1 MPKQDAAHTPP
12 LNERQRKFAELY
24 AATGNAS
31 KAAIGA
37 GYSPKSAPTNADK
50 LLKNRNVQAYIRQL
64 SQTAKSG
71 RIATAEER
79 QAFWTDVM
87 YGRIQDDEGR
97 APRISDRL
105 KASELLGKAQADFVD
120 RVEHSGDLGVIGI
133 EVIAPDRRDA

>member
-1 MPKQDAAHTPP
+1 MKDDAASG

-50 LLKNRNVQAYIRQL
+50 LLKNTNVQAYIRQL
-64 SQTAKSG
+64 TRLAQAG
-71 RIATAEER
+71 RVATAEER

-87 YGRIQDDEGR
+87 FGRIQDDEGR
-97 APRISDRL
+97 APRIADRL
-105 KASELLGKAQADFVD
+105 KASELLGKSQGDFID

-133 EVIAPDRRDA
+133 EVIPPK